1 MSTVPAGR
9 PDQQHELEVLYRLD
23 AVRTV
28 AEAILMGLW
37 MPEPEVL
44 AELGHLLAAAEA
56 WSRRAA

>member
-1 MSTVPAGR
+1 
-9 PDQQHELEVLYRLD
+9 VLYRLG

-28 AEAILMGLW
+28 TEAFLMGHWELD
-37 MPEPEVL
+37 PDVL